1 MRSNKFTIVQD
12 ALIAMAYHS
21 DKINVKDSTT
31 SVPMRYTMPLELM
44 WLCLVD
50 QDWNKTQPQS
60 IAMAFAELNKY
71 MILEAGQWSS
81 IK

>member
-21 DKINVKDSTT
+21 DKIYVKDSTT

-50 QDWNKTQPQS
+50 QDWNKT
-60 IAMAFAELNKY
+60 
-71 MILEAGQWSS
+71 
-81 IK
+81 

>member
-50 QDWNKTQPQS
+50 QD
-60 IAMAFAELNKY
+60 
-71 MILEAGQWSS
+71 
-81 IK
+81 